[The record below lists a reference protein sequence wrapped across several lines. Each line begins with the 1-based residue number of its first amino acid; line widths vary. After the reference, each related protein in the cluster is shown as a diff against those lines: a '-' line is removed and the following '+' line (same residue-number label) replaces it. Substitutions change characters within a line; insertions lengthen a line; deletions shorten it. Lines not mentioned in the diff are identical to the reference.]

1 MSHLTNRWLFYWE
14 NKIMVK
20 PKSNEEVLEA
30 IRRCAKKLKRT
41 PTLRELKA
49 SGIGRGIIE
58 RRWKKLSKCA

>member
-1 MSHLTNRWLFYWE
+1 
-14 NKIMVK
+14 MVK